1 MTNYRNIPRQGD
13 CILKRTIVVI
23 LMIFFGF
30 YNRAYCQDIDINQS
44 VKNARIAWES
54 IFPDN
59 KCVLLH
65 KFGDK
70 YKTQV
75 YEMKSLKCDV
85 VKTYSRVNPYRL
97 KVRIDIEKW
106 SSKEKKMSIK
116 DALASAEEIGDRYP
130 GSGITEL
137 TLAGVYE
144 LKDGKW
150 IFSMGNKWM
159 MDFIKKA
166 RARYNQHV
174 YISKIISIPEK

>member
-1 MTNYRNIPRQGD
+1 
-13 CILKRTIVVI
+13 
-23 LMIFFGF
+23 
-30 YNRAYCQDIDINQS
+30 
-44 VKNARIAWES
+44 
-54 IFPDN
+54 
-59 KCVLLH
+59 
-65 KFGDK
+65 
-70 YKTQV
+70 
-75 YEMKSLKCDV
+75 MKSLKCDV
-85 VKTYSRVNPYRL
+85 VKTYSHVNPYRL

-106 SSKEKKMSIK
+106 SSEEKKMSIK
-116 DALASAEEIGDRYP
+116 DALASVEEIGDRYP
-130 GSGITEL
+130 GSGIAEL